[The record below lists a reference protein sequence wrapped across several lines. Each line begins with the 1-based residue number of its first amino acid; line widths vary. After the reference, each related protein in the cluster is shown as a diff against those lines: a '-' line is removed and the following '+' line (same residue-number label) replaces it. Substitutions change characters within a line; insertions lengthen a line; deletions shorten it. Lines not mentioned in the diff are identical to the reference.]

1 MLLDPSSDQ
10 EFFRQTSAKFLE
22 SQVSIEAVRALRDDP
37 AGYGADYWRRGAELG
52 WASLLVSEEL
62 GGGTISG
69 AGLVDL
75 TLIAHEFGKRA
86 APGPL
91 VPVNVVA
98 FALSETGSHP
108 DVLES
113 LVSGESVASW
123 AFAERD
129 TSTALDGV
137 RLSVSVE
144 GGEVVLNGE
153 KRPVEAG
160 GQASQL
166 LVTGRTGEGLTQV
179 LVPVDAPGVS
189 VTAMGSVDLT
199 QRFAAVRFDGVRL
212 PASTIVGE
220 IGGAGELVERQLQI
234 AVVAHNAEAVGAMQ
248 SAFDMTLAW
257 AFDRYSFGRPLASY
271 QEIKHRFADMLSWL
285 QASHAVNDAAAV
297 AVDAGSPDAAD
308 LVSAAKAYIGDCST
322 ELLQDCVQ
330 MHGGIGV
337 TFEHDI
343 HLYLRRVTVNR
354 ALYGTPPE
362 HRQRL
367 AARLIARSASAG
379 PAGKDAA

>member
-1 MLLDPSSDQ
+1 MLLDLTSDQ
-10 EFFRQTSAKFLE
+10 EFFRQTTAKFLE
-22 SQVSIEAVRALRDDP
+22 SQVSIEAVRALREDP
-37 AGYGADYWRRGAELG
+37 AGFSTDYWRRGAELG
-52 WASLLVSEEL
+52 WASLLVGEEF

-69 AGLVDL
+69 APVVDL
-75 TLIAHEFGKRA
+75 TLIAHEFGQHA

-91 VPVNVVA
+91 VPANIVA
-98 FALSETGSHP
+98 YALSQTRTHP

-113 LVSGESVASW
+113 LMSGESVAAW

-129 TSTALDGV
+129 TSPVLDAA
-137 RLSVSVE
+137 RLTIDVS
-144 GGEVVLNGE
+144 GGEVRLNGV

-160 GQASQL
+160 AQSTHL
-166 LVTGRTGEGLTQV
+166 LVTGRTGSGLTQV
-179 LVPVDAPGVS
+179 LVPVDAPGVT
-189 VTAMGSVDLT
+189 VKAMSSVDLT
-199 QRFAAVRFDGVRL
+199 QRFAQVGFDDVRL
-212 PASTIVGE
+212 PETAIVGS
-220 IGGAGELVERQLQI
+220 AGEAADLVERQRQI
-234 AVVAHNAEAVGAMQ
+234 AVVAHNAEAVGAFQ
-248 SAFDMTLAW
+248 SAFDMTVAW

-297 AVDAGSPDAAD
+297 AVDADAADAAD
-308 LVSAAKAYIGDCST
+308 LVSAAKAYIGDRST
-322 ELLQDCVQ
+322 EALQDCVQ

-367 AARLIARSASAG
+367 AARLIAA
-379 PAGKDAA
+379 AGKDSA